1 MKKSIFLLASVILLC
16 ALTGCQ
22 TTQNHGVISM
32 YPDNTNLATVTFDR
46 FVVIETIDGENVA
59 WGNSWN
65 HADAVQLD
73 AGVHTFGL
81 KYHDN
86 QGRYTTEPQGIIVL
100 FEAGKTYK
108 VTPVINFLWV
118 NYSVVETETQKSVVL
133 DLDTLYGEAEDENFM
148 SNFIDA
154 VLNPTMEGVDQTV
167 IEECDDFILYNEPDM
182 RFTMVDKATGEVK
195 TGHRGFITDFTFTNG
210 TVYLKFDD
218 GTTTSDEFLSSNY
231 EEDADIIMIVT
242 DCDKETVTYTYV
254 KPDDLKGKIITL
266 SITLKTE

>member
-1 MKKSIFLLASVILLC
+1 MKKSVFLLASIVMLC

-46 FVVIETIDGENVA
+46 FVVVESIDGENVA

-65 HADAVQLD
+65 TADAVQLD

-81 KYHDN
+81 KYHDKD
-86 QGRYTTEPQGIIVL
+86 GMYTKEPQAVIVL
-100 FEAGKTYK
+100 LETGKSYK
-108 VTPVINFLWV
+108 VSPVINFLWV
-118 NYSVVETETQKSVVL
+118 NYSVVETETQKSVLL
-133 DLDTLYGEAEDENFM
+133 DLDTLYGEAEDENYM

-154 VLNPTMEGVDQTV
+154 ILNPTMEGVDQTV
-167 IEECDDFILYNEPDM
+167 VEEGDDFILYNEPDM
-182 RFTMVDKATGEVK
+182 KFTLVDKATGEIK
-195 TGHRGFITDFTFTNG
+195 TGHRGFVTDFTFTSG

-218 GTTTSDEFLSSNY
+218 GTVTSDEFLESNY
-231 EEDADIIMIVT
+231 QEDADIIMIVT
-242 DCDKETVTYTYV
+242 DCDKKTVTYTYI

-266 SITLKTE
+266 NISQKD